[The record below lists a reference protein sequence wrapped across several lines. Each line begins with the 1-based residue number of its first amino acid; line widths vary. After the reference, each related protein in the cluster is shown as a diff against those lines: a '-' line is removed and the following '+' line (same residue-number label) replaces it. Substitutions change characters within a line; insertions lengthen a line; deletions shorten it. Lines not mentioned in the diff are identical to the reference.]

1 METTKNERKVPRMR
15 YTESALA
22 QLREE
27 DPGTPVTAYMVKRL
41 ISTGAIP
48 SIKVGR
54 RRLFNYDDLLEYLAS
69 GSPTEI
75 PGAGEEPDVVG
86 GIRRIRA

>member
-1 METTKNERKVPRMR
+1 MENTKNERTVPRMR

-22 QLREE
+22 QLRAE

-41 ISTGAIP
+41 LSAGVIP

-54 RRLFNYDDLLEYLAS
+54 RRLFNYDDLLKYLAS
-69 GSPTEI
+69 GSAEAI
-75 PGAGEEPDVVG
+75 PCEGEETDIVG